1 MTTLVNPNAPLSE
14 AQVSQIREKLG
25 DFDVVSVSVNFP
37 SALNGGLGKTAY
49 DSAMGYPTEFMWA
62 PTGQST
68 GAAAVLATLHGRQ
81 DSKFGRIIVF
91 GGPKE
96 GFPFVGTVDLDTVR
110 NTARATRYEDV
121 ESTPLGGE
129 VLVLNFSHPITEV
142 QKGEIAKLVGV
153 ELTDIEF
160 REGLSRQYAYTT
172 ADELVAAVRDQ
183 VNAAKVSAADW
194 QSTRVFVNLPALS
207 AGAMIAL
214 AEMHGRM
221 GYFPSAL
228 RIEKV
233 GDSFSFTE
241 VVELDSLRLK
251 SLAVAKSGQKMVTL
265 PQDLLVRLMDA
276 FDRAAFDAA
285 PQGYDEQITNE
296 VRSYLR

>member
-1 MTTLVNPNAPLSE
+1 MTTLVNPNAPLGE
-14 AQVSQIREKLG
+14 AQIAQIREKMG
-25 DFDVVSVSVNFP
+25 DFEVVAASVNFP
-37 SALNGGLGKTAY
+37 SAANGGLGKAAY
-49 DSAMGYPTEFMWA
+49 GSAMGYPTEFVWA

-81 DSKFGRIIVF
+81 DSKFGRIVVF

-96 GFPFVGTVDLDTVR
+96 GFPFVGTADLDTVR
-110 NTARATRYEDV
+110 NAARETRYEET
-121 ESTPLGGE
+121 ESTPVGGE
-129 VLVLNFSHPITEV
+129 VLILNFSHPITDA

-153 ELTDIEF
+153 ELTGIEF
-160 REGLSRQYAYTT
+160 REGLSRQYAYAT
-172 ADELVAAVRDQ
+172 ADQLVAAVREQ
-183 VNAAKVSAADW
+183 VNAAKVSASDW

-233 GDSFSFTE
+233 GDAFSFTE
-241 VVELDSLRLK
+241 VIDLDALRLK

-276 FDRAAFDAA
+276 FDRVAFDAA